1 MNFLHLNTL
10 IDACEDIQSL
20 ITQLT
25 IYHSILKFKYK
36 KLNSFFQMLLLRQ
49 DWSKL
54 KSRPRLP
61 DAMQFCN
68 FQMNR
73 TFLRTEIYIYLLEH

>member
-25 IYHSILKFKYK
+25 IYSILKFKYK

-49 DWSKL
+49 D
-54 KSRPRLP
+54 
-61 DAMQFCN
+61 
-68 FQMNR
+68 
-73 TFLRTEIYIYLLEH
+73 

>member
-25 IYHSILKFKYK
+25 MYHSILKFEYK

-49 DWSKL
+49 D
-54 KSRPRLP
+54 
-61 DAMQFCN
+61 
-68 FQMNR
+68 
-73 TFLRTEIYIYLLEH
+73 